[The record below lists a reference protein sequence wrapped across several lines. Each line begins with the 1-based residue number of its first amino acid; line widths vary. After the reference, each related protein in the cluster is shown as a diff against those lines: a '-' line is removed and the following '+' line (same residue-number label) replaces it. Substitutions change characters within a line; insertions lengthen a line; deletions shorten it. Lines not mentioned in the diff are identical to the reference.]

1 MKSKVIRAPAV
12 SNIMQMEPLI
22 PEAKELGAL
31 LELASELRQKSY
43 KLLANPLPG
52 LNKRLTVLMRSM
64 NSYYTNKI
72 EGQHTLPADIER
84 ALSNQYSNDR
94 DGAHRQ
100 RIAVAHLR
108 TEAWAEDF
116 VAGINW
122 RDTFS
127 SELLCDIHY
136 QLYNNMAAEDRVTDT
151 GEAVNEGKLRTQ
163 NVTVGMHM
171 PPEHQH
177 LIAFLE
183 RWSQAYTALPDGDM
197 ALVGLACSHQRLAW
211 IHPFNDGNGRVS
223 RLHTH
228 VALYS
233 MGLTSGFWSPM
244 RGLARTH
251 QQYYDFLHNAD
262 TLRQGDYDGR
272 GALSQNGLIDWVK
285 YFLNICID
293 QVSFMENMLNLKDF
307 KDRLETLLIVEEKKG
322 ASGIKIAALL
332 PLHYIAVT
340 GAIERGE
347 FKKMTGM
354 PERSAERLLKALLDY
369 KLLLSDTPKGKV
381 YMGVPLQSLKFLFPN
396 LWPEAEQKNCKIKG

>member
-1 MKSKVIRAPAV
+1 MKPKVIRAPAAT
-12 SNIMQMEPLI
+12 NIIQMEPLI

-43 KLLANPLPG
+43 KLAANPLPG
-52 LNKRLTVLMRSM
+52 LNKRLTVLLRAM

-72 EGQHTLPADIER
+72 EGQHTLPADIEH
-84 ALSNQYSNDR
+84 ALNNQYSSDR
-94 DGAHRQ
+94 DVAHKQ
-100 RIAVAHLR
+100 RIAKAHLL
-108 TEAWAEDF
+108 TESWAE
-116 VAGINW
+116 AHISGKSW

-127 SELLCDIHY
+127 TELLCNIHHH
-136 QLYNNMAAEDRVTDT
+136 LYNNMAAEDRVTES
-151 GEAVNEGKLRTQ
+151 GEPVNEGELRTQ

-171 PPEHQH
+171 PPAHQQ
-177 LIAFLE
+177 LTVFLE
-183 RWSQAYTALPDGDM
+183 RWHSAYTALPDGDM

-228 VALYS
+228 IALYS
-233 MGLTSGFWSPM
+233 MGLTNGFWSPM

-272 GALSQNGLIDWVK
+272 GALSQSGLIDWVK
-285 YFLNICID
+285 YFLTICID
-293 QVSFMENMLNLKDF
+293 QVTFMENMLNLKDF

-322 ASGIKIAALL
+322 VSGIKLAALL

-347 FKKMTGM
+347 FKTMCGL
-354 PERSAERLLKALLDY
+354 PERSAERLIKALLDY

-381 YMGVPLQSLKFLFPN
+381 YMGVPLQSLQFLFPN
-396 LWPEAEQKNCKIKG
+396 LWPEAEQEINSQR